1 MNAPAPDI
9 HRDLQDLRSRT
20 LRLGG
25 RVEDMVVRATRA
37 MVQRDSTLAEQ
48 TMTLEPEVDR
58 MAAEIDTDCVHLMD
72 RWRPGGAEL
81 RALTFTLKT
90 LPHLTRIGEL
100 ATAICDKA
108 QSLAGD
114 GVADP
119 AVDLSDMGALV
130 SEMLGNAIDAFINQ
144 DGAAAAAVVDRDDAL
159 DEQYYRVRHAR
170 MRDAQVAEDT
180 AELLRAIHTLTV
192 AKHLER
198 MGDHA
203 TEIAEKVLEL
213 VDETGDE
220 PTGMSASG

>member
-1 MNAPAPDI
+1 MSAPAPDI

-37 MVQRDSTLAEQ
+37 MVQRDGRLAEE

-58 MAAEIDTDCVHLMD
+58 MAAAIDTDCVRLMD

-90 LPHLTRIGEL
+90 LPHLARIGAL
-100 ATAICDKA
+100 ASAVCDKA
-108 QSLAGD
+108 RSLAGD
-114 GVADP
+114 GVTDP

-130 SEMLGNAIDAFINQ
+130 SEMLGNAIDAFVNQ
-144 DGAAAAAVVDRDDAL
+144 DAAAAAAVVERDDAL
-159 DEQYYRVRHAR
+159 DEQYDRVKLAR
-170 MRDAQVAEDT
+170 MRDAQSAEDT
-180 AELLRAIHTLTV
+180 AELLRAIHTLMV

-203 TEIAEKVLEL
+203 TEIAEKVLDL
-213 VDETGDE
+213 YDARPDA
-220 PTGMSASG
+220 PTGRYASG